1 MLDDWVRRASRQPPL
16 PPPGA
21 LKQQQQ
27 QQQQQQ
33 GAASSA
39 ADADPSAAG
48 DSGGANM
55 SSLSRTTNATDP
67 SRTQQQQQQRYVEPE
82 LPEEYDIVARQ
93 AKALSSLY
101 KEMHASVK
109 DDVAEAREVFAVPE
123 LVLDMFMQR
132 LLEQN
137 VQAALERLL
146 LPSGGLLFDVC
157 VGGKSLC
164 MQRLPEQNVQA
175 VLDRLLL
182 LSGGLLSGGNG
193 LAAAALR
200 WVGFV
205 WSVLLSIGDI

>member
-16 PPPGA
+16 PPLGA

-27 QQQQQQ
+27 QQ
-33 GAASSA
+33 GAASLE
-39 ADADPSAAG
+39 ADAGPSAAAG
-48 DSGGANM
+48 DGGSSSM
-55 SSLSRTTNATDP
+55 SSLSRTTSAADR
-67 SRTQQQQQQRYVEPE
+67 SRPQQQQQQPQRYVEPQ

-146 LPSGGLLFDVC
+146 LPSGGLQRDVC
-157 VGGKSLC
+157 VH
-164 MQRLPEQNVQA
+164 
-175 VLDRLLL
+175 
-182 LSGGLLSGGNG
+182 
-193 LAAAALR
+193 
-200 WVGFV
+200 
-205 WSVLLSIGDI
+205 